1 MHNAIVGI
9 SRRVN
14 GGIDM
19 FLGLPGFA
27 WFVIGVIVVAVL
39 VTVVNWYIMY
49 CVFDWAVHHV
59 KHVWLEE
66 ESEYPK
72 PIKREISDEE
82 YENWEKWMDY
92 LEDRRKDA

>member
-1 MHNAIVGI
+1 
-9 SRRVN
+9 
-14 GGIDM
+14 M
-19 FLGLPGFA
+19 FLELPGFA

-39 VTVVNWYIMY
+39 VTVANWYIIY

-59 KHVWLEE
+59 KHVWLDD

>member
-1 MHNAIVGI
+1 MFYNTVVGI

-27 WFVIGVIVVAVL
+27 WFVIGVIVV
-39 VTVVNWYIMY
+39 NWYIMY

-66 ESEYPK
+66 
-72 PIKREISDEE
+72 
-82 YENWEKWMDY
+82 N
-92 LEDRRKDA
+92 

>member
-1 MHNAIVGI
+1 
-9 SRRVN
+9 
-14 GGIDM
+14 M

-49 CVFDWAVHHV
+49 CAFDWAVYHV
-59 KHVWLEE
+59 KHVWLDE

-82 YENWEKWMDY
+82 YENWEKMDG
-92 LEDRRKDA
+92 LLGG